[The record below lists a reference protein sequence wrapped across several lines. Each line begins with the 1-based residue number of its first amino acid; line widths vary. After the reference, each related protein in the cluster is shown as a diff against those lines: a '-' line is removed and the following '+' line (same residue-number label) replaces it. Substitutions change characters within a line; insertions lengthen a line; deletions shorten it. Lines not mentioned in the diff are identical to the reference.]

1 MFSTSE
7 FYSYCRAHDVDIIP
21 FDRLPAEATTV
32 RYHNAYAVGLNFLK
46 LKTVRQMRT
55 AMLHESGHLHT
66 GALHKV
72 DSPFQLVAQNE
83 HRADADAF
91 RRHLPPD
98 TYIIGLD
105 TKPITLKKYETMW
118 QRFWRKYG
126 VGEEVVHTKRVYRR
140 GRSEVVKY
148 STWRVPVCGHQ
159 FRHEYVCM
167 LAMAGV
173 PEEIAIQLVG
183 HANAKMIHEVYMALK
198 PQMLEDAR
206 KRLDALL

>member
-7 FYSYCRAHDVDIIP
+7 FYSYCRTHDVDIIP

-91 RRHLPPD
+91 RRCLP
-98 TYIIGLD
+98 
-105 TKPITLKKYETMW
+105 
-118 QRFWRKYG
+118 
-126 VGEEVVHTKRVYRR
+126 
-140 GRSEVVKY
+140 
-148 STWRVPVCGHQ
+148 
-159 FRHEYVCM
+159 
-167 LAMAGV
+167 
-173 PEEIAIQLVG
+173 PEEIRQA
-183 HANAKMIHEVYMALK
+183 
-198 PQMLEDAR
+198 AR
-206 KRLDALL
+206 LLREER